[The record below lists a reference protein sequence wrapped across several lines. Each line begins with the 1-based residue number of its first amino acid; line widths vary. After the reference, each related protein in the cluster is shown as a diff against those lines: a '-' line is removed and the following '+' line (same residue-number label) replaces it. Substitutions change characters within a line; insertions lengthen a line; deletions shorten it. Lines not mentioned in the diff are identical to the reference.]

1 MGHRCQDQGCHQGSQ
16 VGTGEGQEGGQEAGR
31 QGQEGWQEGRQE
43 GQEGCQEGRRQGQE
57 GWQEGCQET
66 ETQGR
71 EGCYPL
77 QGDRPCQAR
86 AGRGERYQEGCQLW
100 RRVRT
105 SSVQQAEGR
114 VPRGCPG
121 RCRRCCSP
129 LIVLTFR
136 NHNQETRVFN
146 RVLISVHNGNTC

>member
-1 MGHRCQDQGCHQGSQ
+1 MGSQ
-16 VGTGEGQEGGQEAGR
+16 EGTGEGQEGCCQDRR
-31 QGQEGWQEGRQE
+31 QGQEGRRYG
-43 GQEGCQEGRRQGQE
+43 QEGRRQGQE